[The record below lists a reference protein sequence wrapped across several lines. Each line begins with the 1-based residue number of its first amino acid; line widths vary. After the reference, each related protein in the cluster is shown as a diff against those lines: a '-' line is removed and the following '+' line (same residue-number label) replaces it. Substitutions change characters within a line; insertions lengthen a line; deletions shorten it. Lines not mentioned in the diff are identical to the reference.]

1 MAYGSAVGVLAFD
14 YEVPKPH
21 DLAGDDKRPG
31 SESRV
36 DGHQS
41 RPGHQGRSQ
50 SQRAVYQCPGRGE
63 SDDDDDLEGCQD
75 RLLGLA
81 RSMSC

>member
-50 SQRAVYQCPGRGE
+50 SQ
-63 SDDDDDLEGCQD
+63 
-75 RLLGLA
+75 
-81 RSMSC
+81 